1 MMEKDLFPF
10 ESPWGHG
17 RPLTGKTALVTGAG
31 RGIGRGV
38 AEELAAAGA
47 RIVAAD
53 LDLASAEQ
61 TVAGLL
67 DAGQADGGQADGGQ
81 VDAGQAAQVDVS
93 DPASV
98 ERLIGSVTASGQTI
112 DILVNVAG
120 VLSIS
125 PVVDLP
131 VADWDK
137 IMGVNARGTFLVTKA
152 MLPGMIAAGSGA
164 IVNIS
169 SAAGKDG
176 AAQAAHYSASKFAV
190 IGFTQSLAKEVA
202 QHGIRVNAVCPGV
215 VRTKMIADAAA
226 AWAVPAEQ
234 LVNDWQLIKRAQ
246 DAREIGAA
254 VVFLVVM
261 TSMTGQSIN
270 VDGGSVFH

>member
-1 MMEKDLFPF
+1 MDAEIFPF

-17 RPLTGKTALVTGAG
+17 RPLAGRTALVTGAG

-38 AEELAAAGA
+38 SEELAAAGA
-47 RIVAAD
+47 LVIAAD
-53 LDLASAEQ
+53 LDLAGAEQ
-61 TVAGLL
+61 TIAGLPE
-67 DAGQADGGQADGGQ
+67 AGR
-81 VDAGQAAQVDVS
+81 GQAAQVDVS
-93 DPASV
+93 DPGSV
-98 ERLIGSVTASGQTI
+98 ERLISSVTASGGPS

-125 PVVDLP
+125 SVVEMP

-137 IMGVNARGTFLVTKA
+137 IMSVNARGTFLVTKA
-152 MLPGMIAAGSGA
+152 VLPAMIAAGSGA
-164 IVNIS
+164 IINIS

-176 AAQAAHYSASKFAV
+176 VATAAHYSASKFAV

-202 QHGIRVNAVCPGV
+202 EHGIRVNAVCPGV
-215 VRTKMIADAAA
+215 VRTPMIADVAA
-226 AWAVPAEQ
+226 AWEIPADKM
-234 LVNDWQLIKRAQ
+234 VSDWQLIKRAQ

-254 VVFLVVM
+254 VVFLAVM

-270 VDGGSVFH
+270 VDGGS

>member
-1 MMEKDLFPF
+1 MDAEIFPF

-17 RPLTGKTALVTGAG
+17 RPLAGRAALVTGAG

-47 RIVAAD
+47 QVIAAD

-61 TVAGLL
+61 TIAGLP
-67 DAGQADGGQADGGQ
+67 DAGLPGGGR
-81 VDAGQAAQVDVS
+81 AARVDVS
-93 DPASV
+93 DPDSV
-98 ERLIGSVTASGQTI
+98 ERLISSVAASAGPI

-131 VADWDK
+131 VEDWDR

-152 MLPGMIAAGSGA
+152 VLPRMIAAGSGA
-164 IVNIS
+164 IINIS

-176 AAQAAHYSASKFAV
+176 VATAAHYSASKFAV

-202 QHGIRVNAVCPGV
+202 EHGIRVNAVCPGV
-215 VRTKMIADAAA
+215 VRTPMIADVAA
-226 AWAVPAEQ
+226 AWAIPAEQ
-234 LVNDWQLIKRAQ
+234 MVNDWQLIKRAQ

>member
-1 MMEKDLFPF
+1 MEAEIFPF

-17 RPLTGKTALVTGAG
+17 RPLAGRTALVTGAG

-53 LDLASAEQ
+53 LDLAAAQQ
-61 TVAGLL
+61 TIAGLP
-67 DAGQADGGQADGGQ
+67 DEGQAEH
-81 VDAGQAAQVDVS
+81 VDVL

-98 ERLIGSVTASGQTI
+98 ESLIGEVTGTI

-125 PVVDLP
+125 SVVDMP
-131 VADWDK
+131 VQDWDK

-152 MLPGMIAAGSGA
+152 VLPGMIAAGSGA
-164 IVNIS
+164 IINIS

-176 AAQAAHYSASKFAV
+176 VATAAHYSASKFAV

-202 QHGIRVNAVCPGV
+202 EHGIRVNAVCPGV
-215 VRTKMIADAAA
+215 VRTPMIADVAA
-226 AWAVPAEQ
+226 AWEIPADQ
-234 LVNDWQLIKRAQ
+234 MVNDWQLIKRAQ

>member
-1 MMEKDLFPF
+1 MEAEIFPF

-17 RPLTGKTALVTGAG
+17 RPLVGQTALVTGAG
-31 RGIGRGV
+31 RGIGRGI

-47 RIVAAD
+47 RVVAAD
-53 LDLASAEQ
+53 LDLAAARQ
-61 TVAGLL
+61 TIAGVP
-67 DAGQADGGQADGGQ
+67 DEGQADEGQA
-81 VDAGQAAQVDVS
+81 VRVDVS

-98 ERLIGSVTASGQTI
+98 ESLIGEVTGPI

-131 VADWDK
+131 VQEWDK
-137 IMGVNARGTFLVTKA
+137 IMSVNARGPFLVTKA
-152 MLPGMIAAGSGA
+152 VLPGMIAAGSGA
-164 IVNIS
+164 IINIS

-176 AAQAAHYSASKFAV
+176 VATAAHYSASKFAV

-202 QHGIRVNAVCPGV
+202 EHGIRVNAVCPGV
-215 VRTKMIADAAA
+215 VRTPMIAEVAA
-226 AWAVPAEQ
+226 AWEIPADQ
-234 LVNDWQLIKRAQ
+234 MVRDWQLIKRAQ
-246 DAREIGAA
+246 EAREIGAA
-254 VVFLVVM
+254 VVFLAVM
-261 TSMTGQSIN
+261 SSMTGQSIN